1 MLPNHGKTLQDLKC
15 ILSKKRQPERTTDYV
30 TLCDIGKRLNEC
42 EIKRSVSPVVVG
54 ERDQEEEHRFQK
66 Q

>member
-15 ILSKKRQPERTTDYV
+15 ILSKRRQLERTTDCM
-30 TLCDIGKRLNEC
+30 TLCDTGKRLNEY
-42 EIKRSVSPVVVG
+42 ETKRSVSPVVVG
-54 ERDQEEEHRFQK
+54 ERDQEEEHRFRK